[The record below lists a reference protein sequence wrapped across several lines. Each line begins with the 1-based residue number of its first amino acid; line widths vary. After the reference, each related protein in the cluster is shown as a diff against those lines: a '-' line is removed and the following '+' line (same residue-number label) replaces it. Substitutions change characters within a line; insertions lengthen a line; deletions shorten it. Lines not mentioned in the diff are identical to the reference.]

1 MSSIS
6 ELRDGIAANLSTING
21 LRVSATYLDAPRP
34 PVAMVLPDRIDYDLN
49 ANRGAD
55 TFTFLVSV
63 LVGRADERS
72 AQDKMDG
79 YIVGPGSVKA
89 AIEADRTLGGRADT
103 CRVTEMR
110 NYGQVSV
117 GETLYLGVEFEVE
130 VVA

>member
-1 MSSIS
+1 MSKVSDI
-6 ELRDGIAANLSTING
+6 RTGIATRLATING
-21 LRVSATYLDAPRP
+21 LRVSDYWRDDPRP
-34 PVAMVLPDRIDYDLN
+34 PIAMILPDRIEYDLN

-55 TFTFLVSV
+55 TYIFVISLLVS
-63 LVGRADERS
+63 RADERS
-72 AQDKMDG
+72 AQINADA

-89 AIEADRTLGGRADT
+89 AIEGDRTLDGTANT

-117 GETLYLGVEFEVE
+117 GDTIYLQVEFELE

>member
-1 MSSIS
+1 MSSVS
-6 ELRDGIAANLSTING
+6 EIRKGIAKNLQSISG
-21 LRVSATYLDAPRP
+21 LRVSATFLDAPHP

-55 TFTFLVSV
+55 TFTFTVSL

-79 YIVGPGSVKA
+79 YIVGPKSVKA
-89 AIEADRTLGGRADT
+89 AIEADRTLGGAANT

-110 NYGQVSV
+110 NYGQVPV
-117 GETLYLGVEFEVE
+117 GESLYLGVEFEVE

>member
-6 ELRDGIAANLSTING
+6 DLRDGIAANLSTISG

-72 AQDKMDG
+72 AQDKMDS